1 MIYWSGLQAVEVT
14 VISTL
19 ASLLLLPYVARRGLL
34 SRKDL
39 RAGAWMIAWLLL
51 TLLLSYLGSF
61 GVGIIQSPY
70 DTLLYLAVSLA
81 VFYWA
86 VRSGLEY
93 NGLRP

>member
-1 MIYWSGLQAVEVT
+1 MV
-14 VISTL
+14 
-19 ASLLLLPYVARRGLL
+19 
-34 SRKDL
+34 
-39 RAGAWMIAWLLL
+39 AWLLL
-51 TLLLSYLGSF
+51 TLLPYLGSF
-61 GVGIIQSPY
+61 GVGIIPSPY

>member
-1 MIYWSGLQAVEVT
+1 
-14 VISTL
+14 
-19 ASLLLLPYVARRGLL
+19 
-34 SRKDL
+34 
-39 RAGAWMIAWLLL
+39 MIAWLLL

-61 GVGIIQSPY
+61 GVDIIPSPY